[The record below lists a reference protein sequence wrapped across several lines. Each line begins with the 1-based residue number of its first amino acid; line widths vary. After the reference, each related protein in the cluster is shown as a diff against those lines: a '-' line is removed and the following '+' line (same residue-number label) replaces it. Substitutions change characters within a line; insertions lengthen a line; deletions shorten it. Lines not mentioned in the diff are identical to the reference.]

1 MAEEYIKGMTQL
13 RARLRAVGATATHTK
28 ILTAGAGAVIRE
40 QKLLAK
46 RFRRSAFL
54 ESHIVIT
61 NASPTSVTI
70 ASLAPYSRFVEEGT
84 GLYGPKHAKIT
95 PKAATVLRWMG
106 GTYGPGGSLRLTGER
121 RKGKAGAAAGWV
133 FAMSVKGRPATPYF
147 YPGAKLGIQKTGGL
161 MATEVVNAWNDAA

>member
-1 MAEEYIKGMTQL
+1 MAEYIKGMTQL
-13 RARLRAVGATATHTK
+13 RARLQAVGATPTHTK
-28 ILTAGAGAVIRE
+28 ILVAGAGAVIRE
-40 QKLLAK
+40 QKSLAR

-70 ASLAPYSRFVEEGT
+70 TSQAPYSRYVEEGT

-95 PKAATVLRWMG
+95 PKTASVLRWLG

-121 RKGKAGAAAGWV
+121 RKGKAGAAAAYI

-147 YPGAKLGIQKTGGL
+147 YPGARIGIQKTGGDL
-161 MATEVVNAWNDAA
+161 AAVIVKAWDDAV